1 MLICF
6 PLAVAKQSNEEFN
19 LIKENANLR
28 SQLDSL
34 QNQVELFHNESENC
48 TSVMNSSEIEF
59 STIPHIEGVDK
70 KCDADGIDNISL
82 LTRQLAEIRDENF
95 NLKADLAKSR
105 YLLVFTLSNNH
116 FIDINIDAYRH
127 NLLLANIEF

>member
-28 SQLDSL
+28 SQLESL

-70 KCDADGIDNISL
+70 KCDADGIDKIAL
-82 LTRQLAEIRDENF
+82 LTRELGEIRDENF

-105 YLLVFTLSNNH
+105 YLLVFTLLNNYL
-116 FIDINIDAYRH
+116 FY
-127 NLLLANIEF
+127 